1 MRSNAAC
8 MLHIKTALKNGIYLQ
23 ATFLVLT
30 WLECLKD
37 VTLEPELI
45 NARFVEYF
53 ILYKLNLDMNKYQKN
68 NNKNK

>member
-1 MRSNAAC
+1 MAW
-8 MLHIKTALKNGIYLQ
+8 KLKG
-23 ATFLVLT
+23 FS
-30 WLECLKD
+30 
-37 VTLEPELI
+37 TLEPELI